1 MDHASTEHAVQITPA
16 TTVTLSWASNTLA
29 VQPAS
34 GNLAPNTQYQ
44 VTIGPEA
51 RNASGKKVAATKTI
65 TFVSQPTEQA
75 APAPSQSETHSDARG
90 EMQLAVQAGTS

>member
-1 MDHASTEHAVQITPA
+1 MDHTSTEHAVQITPA
-16 TTVTLSWASNTLA
+16 TTVTFSWESNTLA

-51 RNASGKKVAATKTI
+51 RTSSGKKVAAPQTI
-65 TFVSQPTEQA
+65 TFVTQ
-75 APAPSQSETHSDARG
+75 APAAVAPSPTPRATPSNALG
-90 EMQLAVQAGTS
+90 ERRVAALA